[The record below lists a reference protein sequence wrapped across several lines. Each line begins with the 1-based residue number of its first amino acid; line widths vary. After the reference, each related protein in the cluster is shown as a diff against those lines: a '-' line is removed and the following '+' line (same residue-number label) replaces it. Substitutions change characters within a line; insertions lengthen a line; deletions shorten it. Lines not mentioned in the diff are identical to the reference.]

1 MLADVGNIDYIC
13 IRFAFIVPVWG
24 GKGEI
29 TGPRLPMC
37 LSIRELSEI
46 LGAKGIISE
55 QCEPI

>member
-1 MLADVGNIDYIC
+1 MWGILIT
-13 IRFAFIVPVWG
+13 FAFALLSLSPSGG

>member
-1 MLADVGNIDYIC
+1 MWGILITFALALLSLSPSGGWQRFNI
-13 IRFAFIVPVWG
+13 
-24 GKGEI
+24 
-29 TGPRLPMC
+29 GPRLPMR